1 MRFSDGV
8 KGWKDV
14 REAYKIVSFY
24 RAYPPET
31 QMGWFKDYPE
41 LSIDLRIV
49 PKGCSTDEI
58 CNMVQDADIVLQVPG
73 TMLTRE
79 ILENMGNV
87 KLLQFLSIGYDTVDL
102 KAASELGITV
112 ANNPGFCAIPVAE
125 HAIMA
130 MLTLMRWGAYSHM
143 ELVKGNWVQKEIGF
157 KIGELNGKTVGILGL
172 GSIGT
177 EVAKRL
183 RGFNVRILYNK
194 RNRLDEA
201 TEKEL
206 GVEYGS
212 LDQLIEES
220 DVLTIHVPLTDE
232 TRGLIGRDEIA
243 RMKKGAIIINT
254 ARGPIVD
261 EAALAEALK
270 EERLL
275 GAAIDVPRYG
285 EGELP
290 QLVSMFQGIKN
301 VLLTPHV
308 SAFSPEAEIRWAKQ
322 FSENVFRVLRGETA
336 NYVVN

>member
-1 MRFSDGV
+1 MNEV
-8 KGWKDV
+8 
-14 REAYKIVSFY
+14 YKIVSFY
-24 RAYPPET
+24 SAHPLET
-31 QMGWFKDYPE
+31 QRGWFRDEPE
-41 LSIDLRIV
+41 PPIDLKIV
-49 PKGCSTDEI
+49 PQGCSTAEI
-58 CNMVQDADIVLQVPG
+58 CNIVQDADIVLQVPVV
-73 TMLTRE
+73 MLTRE
-79 ILENMGNV
+79 ILENMSNV
-87 KLLQFLSIGYDTVDL
+87 KLIQFLSIGYDTVDMD
-102 KAASELGITV
+102 AATELGITV
-112 ANNPGFCAIPVAE
+112 SNNPGFCAIPVAE
-125 HAIMA
+125 HAIMS
-130 MLTLMRWGAYSHM
+130 MLTLMRWATYSHM
-143 ELVKGNWVQKEIGF
+143 ELVKGNWVQKEVGF
-157 KIGELNGKTVGILGL
+157 KLGELNGKTVGILGL

-212 LDQLIEES
+212 LDRLIEES

-261 EAALAEALK
+261 EAALAEALR
-270 EERLL
+270 EERLM

-290 QLVSMFQGIKN
+290 QLINTFQGIKN

>member
-1 MRFSDGV
+1 MR
-8 KGWKDV
+8 
-14 REAYKIVSFY
+14 
-24 RAYPPET
+24 
-31 QMGWFKDYPE
+31 
-41 LSIDLRIV
+41 
-49 PKGCSTDEI
+49 
-58 CNMVQDADIVLQVPG
+58 
-73 TMLTRE
+73 
-79 ILENMGNV
+79 NV
-87 KLLQFLSIGYDTVDL
+87 KLLQFLSIGYDTVDM
-102 KAASELGITV
+102 KAANELGITV

-125 HAIMA
+125 HTIMS
-130 MLTLMRWGAYSHM
+130 MLTLMRYAAYSHM

-157 KIGELNGKTVGILGL
+157 KLGELNGKTVGILGL

-183 RGFNVRILYNK
+183 RGFNVKILYHK
-194 RNRLDEA
+194 RNRLDKE

-206 GVEYGS
+206 GVEYSS
-212 LDQLIEES
+212 LERILEES

-243 RMKKGAIIINT
+243 RMKKGAILINT

-270 EERLL
+270 DGRLM

-285 EGELP
+285 EGELT
-290 QLVSMFQGIKN
+290 QLVNTFQGVEN

-308 SAFSPEAEIRWAKQ
+308 AAISPEAEIRWSKQ

-336 NYVVN
+336 NYIVS

>member
-1 MRFSDGV
+1 MRVIMG
-8 KGWKDV
+8 
-14 REAYKIVSFY
+14 EEYKIVSFY
-24 RAYPPET
+24 SGYPPET
-31 QMGWFKDYPE
+31 QRGWFKDYPE
-41 LSIDLRIV
+41 LSIDMRIV

-58 CNMVQDADIVLQVPG
+58 CKMVQDADVVLQVPG
-73 TMLTRE
+73 WMLTRE
-79 ILENMGNV
+79 ILENMHNV
-87 KLLQFLSIGYDTVDL
+87 KLLQFMSIGYDSVDL
-102 KAASELGITV
+102 KAASEMGIPV

-130 MLTLMRWGAYSHM
+130 MLTLMRWATYCHM
-143 ELVKGNWVQKEIGF
+143 ELVKGNWIQSVVGL

-220 DVLTIHVPLTDE
+220 DILTIHVPLTDD
-232 TRGLIGRDEIA
+232 TRGLIGRNEIA
-243 RMKKGAIIINT
+243 RMKKGAILINT

-270 EERLL
+270 DERLT

-290 QLVSMFQGIKN
+290 QLIETFKDIKN

-308 SAFSPEAEIRWAKQ
+308 SAYSPEAEIRWAKQ
-322 FSENVFRVLRGETA
+322 FTENVGRVLRGEEA
-336 NYVVN
+336 YFVVN

>member
-1 MRFSDGV
+1 MKTYTV
-8 KGWKDV
+8 
-14 REAYKIVSFY
+14 VSFY
-24 RAYPPET
+24 SGYPLEV
-31 QMGWFKDYPE
+31 QKGWFKDYPE
-41 LSIDLRIV
+41 LQLDMRIV
-49 PKGCSTDEI
+49 PKGCPTGDI
-58 CNMVQDADIVLQVPG
+58 CKMVQDADIILQVPVV
-73 TMLTRE
+73 MLTRE
-79 ILENMGNV
+79 ILENMHNV

-102 KAASELGITV
+102 NAASELGIPV

-130 MLTLMRWGAYSHM
+130 MLTLMRWATYSHM
-143 ELVKGNWVQKEIGF
+143 ELLKGNWVQSEIEF

-201 TEKEL
+201 VEKEL

-212 LDQLIEES
+212 LDKLIEES
-220 DVLTIHVPLTDE
+220 DIMTIHVPLTDD
-232 TRGLIGRDEIA
+232 TRGLIGRNEIA
-243 RMKKGAIIINT
+243 RMKKGAILINT

-270 EERLL
+270 EERLM

-290 QLVSMFQGIKN
+290 QLIETFKGVKN

-308 SAFSPEAEIRWAKQ
+308 SACSPESEIRWAKQ
-322 FSENVFRVLRGETA
+322 FSENVVRVLRGEAA
-336 NYVVN
+336 NFIVN

>member
-1 MRFSDGV
+1 MGEV
-8 KGWKDV
+8 
-14 REAYKIVSFY
+14 YKIVSFY
-24 RAYPPET
+24 SGYPPET
-31 QMGWFKDYPE
+31 QRGWFKDYPE
-41 LSIDLRIV
+41 LQLDMRIV
-49 PKGCSTDEI
+49 PKGCSTGNI
-58 CNMVQDADIVLQVPG
+58 CKMVEDADVILQVPVW
-73 TMLTRE
+73 MLTRE
-79 ILENMGNV
+79 ILENMHKL
-87 KLLQFLSIGYDTVDL
+87 KLLQFLSIGYDSVDL

-130 MLTLMRWGAYSHM
+130 MLALMRWAAYSHM
-143 ELVKGNWVQKEIGF
+143 ELVKGNWVQNEIQF

-183 RGFNVRILYNK
+183 KGFNMRILYHK

-201 TEKEL
+201 AEKEL
-206 GVEYGS
+206 GVEYVS

-220 DVLTIHVPLTDE
+220 DILTIHIPLTDN

-243 RMKKGAIIINT
+243 RMKKGAILINT

-270 EERLL
+270 EERLM

-290 QLVSMFQGIKN
+290 QLIETFKGIKN

-308 SAFSPEAEIRWAKQ
+308 SACSPESEIRWVKQ
-322 FSENVFRVLRGETA
+322 FTENVVRVLRGEAA
-336 NYVVN
+336 NFVVN

>member
-1 MRFSDGV
+1 MKEV
-8 KGWKDV
+8 
-14 REAYKIVSFY
+14 YIIVSFY
-24 RAYPPET
+24 GGYPPET
-31 QMGWFKDYPE
+31 QKAWFKDEPE
-41 LSIDLRIV
+41 LLIDLRII
-49 PKGCSTDEI
+49 PKGCSTEEI
-58 CNMVQDADIVLQVPG
+58 CKMVQDADVVLQVPG
-73 TMLTRE
+73 VMITRE
-79 ILENMGNV
+79 MLENMHNV

-130 MLTLMRWGAYSHM
+130 MLTLMRWAPYGHM
-143 ELVKGNWVQKEIGF
+143 ELVKGNWVQSEVEF

-201 TEKEL
+201 MEKEL

-212 LDQLIEES
+212 LNKLIEES
-220 DVLTIHVPLTDE
+220 DILTIHVPLTDD
-232 TRGLIGRDEIA
+232 TRGLIGHNEIA
-243 RMKKGAIIINT
+243 RMKKGAILINT

-270 EERLL
+270 EERLM

-290 QLVSMFQGIKN
+290 QLINTFKGIKN

-308 SAFSPEAEIRWAKQ
+308 SACSPEAEIRWARQ
-322 FSENVFRVLRGETA
+322 FSENVTRVLRGKEA
-336 NYVVN
+336 KFVVN